1 MSRMNRR
8 QFLNSSI
15 RGAAGMSPGAAALS
29 LTWPSRVLGAN
40 ERVNVAL
47 IGCGGRG
54 RYLARGMAE
63 LGAEITYLCDL
74 HQGRLD
80 KAATFLAEVQDRKP
94 KFDLKTERFIAN
106 EEANKLLKRK
116 YRRKYEVPQ
125 KV

>member
-1 MSRMNRR
+1 MNRR
-8 QFLNSSI
+8 QFLKSSI
-15 RGAAGMSPGAAALS
+15 SGAAAMSFGVAASS
-29 LTWPSRVLGAN
+29 LATPRRVLGAN

-47 IGCGGRG
+47 IGCGGGG

-63 LGAEITYLCDL
+63 LGAEVTYLCDL
-74 HQGRLD
+74 HNGRLD
-80 KAATFLAEVQDRKP
+80 KAAAFLAEVQDRKP

-116 YRRKYEVPQ
+116 YRKKYEVPQ